1 MKTSIR
7 KLIVYLLIFTYL
19 NLVGCTSTAVISKE
33 ALYAKCDRGSVGTL
47 TIATEKDHITIEEA
61 ICHIN
66 NDTLIVTGIN
76 KINSDSVHQTVL
88 YKAAMDDI
96 TYIEME
102 EYDSGKT
109 LGCIIGASAVALGV
123 FLLLAAN
130 SLGES
135 FKEGCN
141 SFK

>member
-1 MKTSIR
+1 
-7 KLIVYLLIFTYL
+7 
-19 NLVGCTSTAVISKE
+19 
-33 ALYAKCDRGSVGTL
+33 
-47 TIATEKDHITIEEA
+47 
-61 ICHIN
+61 
-66 NDTLIVTGIN
+66 
-76 KINSDSVHQTVL
+76 
-88 YKAAMDDI
+88 
-96 TYIEME
+96 ME